1 MRILLLVGSPGDL
14 DISHALYANNLV
26 GLGHDVRLG
35 VVNSISAHGSRLRC
49 LSGPVVAPL
58 EPYGAY
64 PGQLTVAD
72 IDDIDLVWVL
82 NQPHPGISA
91 DVWQLL
97 WRLNLQVP
105 FVNDVTGLLMLNNK
119 NNLPLVVPSEH
130 LPETWTANTYAELW
144 EAYRQNSQG
153 RWLVKPPNSG
163 AGADVFVLEPYST
176 NNRAL
181 LQSMTGN
188 DTAAGSITRGGL
200 EGLRNRYCVLQ
211 EFVEHREEKRVA
223 LAGGRPVR
231 SQVKRISTADH
242 RGNITQS
249 ADFSICALDDDER
262 DLASRVG
269 EALLRH
275 GIRFAGIDVAYPY
288 VFEVNLVNPG
298 GLVEPVQLG
307 LADDSREVIAEIV
320 ASVPELAGCS
330 R

>member
-1 MRILLLVGSPGDL
+1 MRILLLVGSPADL

-26 GLGHDVRLG
+26 DLGHEVRLG
-35 VVNSISAHGSRLRC
+35 VVNSISAHGPRLRC
-49 LSGPVVAPL
+49 LSGPVTATL

-64 PGQLTVAD
+64 PGEMTVTD
-72 IDDIDLVWVL
+72 MTDCDLVWVL
-82 NQPHPGISA
+82 NQPHPKISA

-97 WRLNLQVP
+97 WRANLQVP
-105 FVNDVTGLLMLNNK
+105 FVNDVVGLLMLNNK

-130 LPETWTANTYAELW
+130 LPQTWTANTFAALSAVYE
-144 EAYRQNSQG
+144 QNPQQ

-163 AGADVFVLEPYST
+163 AGADVFVLEPGST

-223 LAGGRPVR
+223 LANGQPVR

-249 ADFSICALDDDER
+249 ADFAICDLDDDER
-262 DLASRVG
+262 KLAGRVG
-269 EALLRH
+269 EALLEF

-307 LADDSREVIAEIV
+307 LPDDSREVIAEII
-320 ASVPELAGCS
+320 ASVPDVAKRS
-330 R
+330 Q